1 MEMVSEDLIR
11 AWEDAYRRYGSAAGA
26 NVAPASRAVAMAWR
40 DIACTSRLPWW
51 MLAAVESAAEAFEDQ
66 AEQWE
71 ARARQTAKSW
81 SCRHRPGT
89 KREPRDLVRRDFRGV
104 AGNSA
109 KRIGGRVPPPGAAAD
124 FGPATDLFL
133 SDVDR

>member
-26 NVAPASRAVAMAWR
+26 NVAPASRAVALAWR

-51 MLAAVESAAEAFEDQ
+51 VLAAVESAAEAFEDQ

-71 ARARQTAKSW
+71 ARARQSAKSW
-81 SCRHRPGT
+81 SGVPNTRQPGDAT
-89 KREPRDLVRRDFRGV
+89 VTSGHL
-104 AGNSA
+104 AS
-109 KRIGGRVPPPGAAAD
+109 
-124 FGPATDLFL
+124 PALDEARTH
-133 SDVDR
+133 

>member
-26 NVAPASRAVAMAWR
+26 NVAPASRAVALAWR

-51 MLAAVESAAEAFEDQ
+51 VLAAVESAAEAFEDQ

-71 ARARQTAKSW
+71 ARARQSAKSSW
-81 SCRHRPGT
+81 SGVPNTRTPGDST
-89 KREPRDLVRRDFRGV
+89 VRTSGQLPVSARDEARTV
-104 AGNSA
+104 
-109 KRIGGRVPPPGAAAD
+109 
-124 FGPATDLFL
+124 
-133 SDVDR
+133 

>member
-1 MEMVSEDLIR
+1 MERVSEDLIR

-40 DIACTSRLPWW
+40 DIACMSRLPWW

-71 ARARQTAKSW
+71 ARARQASRSFSGVPNTRSPSDATIVTSG
-81 SCRHRPGT
+81 HLPT
-89 KREPRDLVRRDFRGV
+89 QARGE
-104 AGNSA
+104 A
-109 KRIGGRVPPPGAAAD
+109 R
-124 FGPATDLFL
+124 TL
-133 SDVDR
+133 

>member
-26 NVAPASRAVAMAWR
+26 NVAPASRAVALAWR

-51 MLAAVESAAEAFEDQ
+51 VLAAVESAAEAFEDQ

-71 ARARQTAKSW
+71 ARARQSAKSW
-81 SCRHRPGT
+81 SGVPNTRTPGDST
-89 KREPRDLVRRDFRGV
+89 VTSGHLASPARDE
-104 AGNSA
+104 AH
-109 KRIGGRVPPPGAAAD
+109 
-124 FGPATDLFL
+124 TH
-133 SDVDR
+133 